1 MKRLSFLKNS
11 MIALSASNPLSAI
24 MPTAFAVTHGGGG
37 VDAANGAGGRTIS
50 GAQASAVSYIVEII
64 RTLLGVFT
72 AAGIILLAYSIIAF
86 AIAMKDENSESKVNA
101 TSQMVVAIVLITFS
115 GTLAVIAK
123 AVNVTI

>member
-11 MIALSASNPLSAI
+11 MIALSASNPLSTI
-24 MPTAFAVTHGGGG
+24 MPTAF
-37 VDAANGAGGRTIS
+37 AGGRTIS